1 MNEGAG
7 AGSEMV
13 ADVLALLDALE
24 RQGPFLTAGM
34 ALDGNAPLDW
44 AGRASHVVAHRLA
57 SRFAAVGQSGPV
69 DPDILDAWAL
79 LDLFG
84 RLFTGEGY
92 KVSVK
97 SRKLPVSN
105 RMLEAANEV
114 AKRVAVGQQQA
125 QAIMDVSDGLGMHPS
140 KIKAGLSFRKALL
153 ERAARHIAEL
163 NDLIEQA
170 TD

>member
-1 MNEGAG
+1 MTEGAD
-7 AGSEMV
+7 ADSETV
-13 ADVLALLDALE
+13 GDALALLETLE
-24 RQGPFLTAGM
+24 RQGPFLTASM
-34 ALDGNAPLDW
+34 ALDGDAPLDW

-69 DPDILDAWAL
+69 DPDVLDAWAL

-84 RLFTGEGY
+84 RLFTCEGY

-97 SRKLPVSN
+97 SKKPPVSN

-114 AKRVAVGQQQA
+114 AKRVAGGQQQA
-125 QAIMDVSDGLGMHPS
+125 QAIMDVSAGQGMHPS
-140 KIKAGLSFRKALL
+140 KIKEGLRFRKSLL
-153 ERAARHIAEL
+153 ERSARHLAKIKS
-163 NDLIEQA
+163 DIERL